1 MDEHPLTEKQI
12 DDIATKAAHKA
23 LDLVYAEV
31 GKSVLKRLAWIAGIL
46 VLSLLMFLAG
56 KGVLPNVTG
65 N

>member
-1 MDEHPLTEKQI
+1 VEEHPLTEQQI
-12 DDIATKAAHKA
+12 DAIATKAAHKA

-31 GKSVLKRLAWIAGIL
+31 GKSVLKRLAWIVGVVTLA
-46 VLSLLMFLAG
+46 LLMFLAG